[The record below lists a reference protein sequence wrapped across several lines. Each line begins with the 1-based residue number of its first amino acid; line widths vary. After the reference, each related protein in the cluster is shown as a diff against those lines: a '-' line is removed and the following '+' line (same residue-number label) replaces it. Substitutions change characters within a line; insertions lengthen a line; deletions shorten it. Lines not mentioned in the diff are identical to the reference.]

1 MRKAVAIRHVAYE
14 DLDGFAAPL
23 ARLGY
28 EISYVDAWFDEVSAI
43 DPVAPDLLIVLGG
56 PVGVYEAY
64 DYPFLADEIRLI
76 ERRLAAK
83 RPFLGICLGAQIMA
97 AALGARVYRGLAEEI
112 GWAPITL
119 TDAGR
124 SSPVSAF
131 AKPAGAVLHWHGD
144 TFDLPDGALRLA
156 SSAAYENQAIAYGQ
170 HALGLQF
177 HGEVTTRGLRRWFI
191 GHTRQIRSTPS
202 IGGLQCLKDA
212 TDLYAPRLA
221 SAAEEFLLRWGALR
235 ALDEKS
241 AIGF

>member
-1 MRKAVAIRHVAYE
+1 
-14 DLDGFAAPL
+14 L

-28 EISYVDAWFDEVSAI
+28 EISYVDAWFDEVSDV

-64 DYPFLADEIRLI
+64 DYPFLADEIRLV
-76 ERRLAAK
+76 ERRLATK

-112 GWAPITL
+112 GWTPITL
-119 TDAGR
+119 TEAGR

-144 TFDLPDGALRLA
+144 TFDLPEGTVRLA

-177 HGEVTTRGLRRWFI
+177 HGEVTARGLRRWFI

-202 IGGLQCLKDA
+202 IGGLQRLKDT

-221 SAAEEFLLRWGALR
+221 SAIDDFLLGWDALHAVDARGAVQV
-235 ALDEKS
+235 
-241 AIGF
+241 